1 VLLLWVTHSTLIVSA
16 RNFREITRKVY
27 LPLFTIIVMFY
38 FAINIKMLVPEEVF
52 EKQKIWNYGFF
63 KFSNSFAEVL
73 LLQMFLITIFFW
85 VKQQENVSYLDENL
99 SYQGVRFFR
108 YMSQKS
114 SYTF

>member
-1 VLLLWVTHSTLIVSA
+1 MTHGTLIESA
-16 RNFREITRKVY
+16 RNFSEITRKVY

-38 FAINIKMLVPEEVF
+38 FAINIEMLIPEGVF
-52 EKQKIWNYGFF
+52 ENQEIWNYGFF
-63 KFSNSFAEVL
+63 KFSNSVAEVL
-73 LLQMFLITIFFW
+73 ALQMFLVAIFFW
-85 VKQQENVSYLDENL
+85 VKQQENVTHLDENL